1 MKIRSLRE
9 SGAIFLSVSLAGF
22 AGHPRRV
29 KMRTLRESRAI
40 FPLVLLARGGWRNW
54 RGVAVF
60 GLVVLLVAQ
69 PGCWSRRT
77 C

>member
-1 MKIRSLRE
+1 MIKVTTPV
-9 SGAIFLSVSLAGF
+9 FLAGF
-22 AGHPRRV
+22 V
-29 KMRTLRESRAI
+29 
-40 FPLVLLARGGWRNW
+40 LVLLARGGWRNW